1 MLFHAQNDASL
12 SMHDIALAWNM
23 VQRIFHFVFENVLF
37 AMFQIGRE
45 CLKMRRLNRNTQ
57 SCKLPK
63 NTTAKDTGNPPVMH
77 FDIAST

>member
-1 MLFHAQNDASL
+1 MLFHAQSDASL
-12 SMHDIALAWNM
+12 STHDIALAWNM

-63 NTTAKDTGNPPVMH
+63 KYNRKGHRQPACH
-77 FDIAST
+77 AF